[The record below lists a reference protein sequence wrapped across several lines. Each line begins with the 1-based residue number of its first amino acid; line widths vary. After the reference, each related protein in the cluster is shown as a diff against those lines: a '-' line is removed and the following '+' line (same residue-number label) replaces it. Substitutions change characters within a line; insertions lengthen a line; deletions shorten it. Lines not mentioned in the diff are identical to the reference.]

1 MMATRLQTRVHRR
14 ILGAAGL
21 ALVWIVSVAAEAQEI
36 PWPTPAVPA
45 DAKLSSPG
53 EIMAVNGMPL
63 KIYRYVTSASSDQ
76 LARSFRAGIG
86 GEMVRRD
93 PTPTDPRV
101 TLAGRADGFWITLQI
116 APPQDG
122 LTIATWSAMPRFI
135 DGARRRMVMPPGFPA
150 DAQLLE
156 HVESYDDDKR
166 SQMAVGR
173 TQAPVDAAVTH
184 FLERMKELGYTKQ
197 PFPPRN
203 WNGSSEYTAV
213 FANGRE
219 ELVVSMQQEPEGTA
233 VVFNRISALERLE

>member
-1 MMATRLQTRVHRR
+1 MTARRQTRV
-14 ILGAAGL
+14 AGNVRVAVL
-21 ALVWIVSVAAEAQEI
+21 AFALAVGSASLAQEI

-53 EIMAVNGMPL
+53 EVMAVNGMPL
-63 KIYRYVTSASSDQ
+63 KVYRYVTAAGSDQ
-76 LARSFRAGIG
+76 LSRTFRAGLD
-86 GEMVRRD
+86 GEPVRRE
-93 PTPTDPRV
+93 PTAVDPRL
-101 TLAGRADGFWITLQI
+101 TLAGREDGFWITLQI

-166 SQMAVGR
+166 SQMAIGR
-173 TQAPVDAAVTH
+173 TQAPVDAAVTR

-203 WNGSSEYTAV
+203 WSGSSEYSAV

-219 ELVVSMQQEPEGTA
+219 EIVVSMQQEPQGTA
-233 VVFNRISALERLE
+233 VVFNRISALERLQ